1 MLASAALLA
10 LAGAASVSAIAVPT
24 GEIARLKRD
33 YIRTLGERSKLA
45 KRQSVTT
52 GADDVTVLNFALTL
66 EHLEA
71 KFYHDALQKF
81 NQSAFDQAG
90 YSGLYPVL
98 QQVAKDEQA
107 HVDFLTS
114 ALSAAGATPVQACNY
129 TFPYTDV
136 PSFLGLSQVV
146 EGVGVSA
153 YLGAAGSINDTSYL
167 TAAGSILTV
176 EARHNAFIRYVN
188 AYTPFPQPEDTPQSA
203 SNVVT
208 IVTPFFTSCPSGSAP
223 AIQGHPALN
232 VTSKNFTMG
241 AELKIAPTNASAVN
255 TNNGQLYCGFASG
268 LAAGFSNWSNGACM
282 IPTQNISSMGQTYVV
297 LTTGPSLD
305 DKSTVAGPAI
315 IDLSVQN
322 VTVTLPSHNSTSS
335 GSGSGSSSSS
345 GSGSSGSGSAGSSN
359 SNMTS
364 GASTVKMGFAGA
376 AAAVLGAVVLMA

>member
-1 MLASAALLA
+1 MSNSTADQS
-10 LAGAASVSAIAVPT
+10 S
-24 GEIARLKRD
+24 
-33 YIRTLGERSKLA
+33 RS
-45 KRQSVTT
+45 Q
-52 GADDVTVLNFALTL
+52 
-66 EHLEA
+66 
-71 KFYHDALQKF
+71 
-81 NQSAFDQAG
+81 
-90 YSGLYPVL
+90 
-98 QQVAKDEQA
+98 
-107 HVDFLTS
+107 
-114 ALSAAGATPVQACNY
+114 CNY
-129 TFPYTDV
+129 TFPYTDI

-176 EARHNAFIRYVN
+176 EARHNAFIRFVN

-223 AIQGHPALN
+223 TIQGHPALN

-268 LAAGFSNWSNGACM
+268 LAAGFSNWTNGACM
-282 IPTQNISSMGQTYVV
+282 IPTANISSQGQTYVV

-315 IDLSVQN
+315 IDLSVQVRREEAMYEEEENLPFFSPQN
-322 VTVTLPSHNSTSS
+322 VTVTLPSHNMTSS
-335 GSGSGSSSSS
+335 GSSS
-345 GSGSSGSGSAGSSN
+345 GSGSSGSSSKGSAGSSN

-376 AAAVLGAVVLMA
+376 ATAVLGVVVLMA